1 MTAREALSGV
11 LLIDKPAGIT
21 SHDVVQKVR
30 RIFGQREV
38 GHAGTLDP
46 FATGLLVLGLGRA
59 TRLLRFIEAAE
70 KRYVGTVVLGVAT
83 TTLDAE
89 GEVTETRSI
98 EGIGIG
104 EGEIQRALASLR
116 GEIDQRVPAF
126 SAVHVAGERLY
137 ARARRGEAVET
148 PVRRVQ
154 IHHLEAVRI
163 ALPEVDIE
171 ARVSKGTYVR
181 ALAAQI
187 GDALSVPAHLKT
199 LRRLSVGPFRIEDAR
214 GTERLLGVASEL
226 VPMERALD
234 SLAAITVDETG
245 AEDVRHGRR
254 LSRAQIAAGGGASG
268 SAGDALR
275 IHGAGGALLA
285 VGILRDDGG
294 LDYACVLV
302 R

>member
-1 MTAREALSGV
+1 MTSREALSGV

-30 RIFGQREV
+30 RTFGQREV

-70 KRYVGTVVLGVAT
+70 KRYAGTVVLGVAT

-98 EGIGIG
+98 EGIGD
-104 EGEIQRALASLR
+104 GEIQRALGSLR

-137 ARARRGEAVET
+137 ARARRGEVVET

-163 ALPEVDIE
+163 ALPEVDID

-214 GTERLLGVASEL
+214 RTDQLLGVASEL

-234 SLAAITVDETG
+234 SLAAITVDATG

-254 LSRAQIAAGGGASG
+254 LSRAQIAAGGGVSG

-285 VGILRDDGG
+285 VGIVRDDGG